1 MQKLD
6 VMIARMRLL
15 LADVASREAEVH
27 QVIRQCHSQTEKI
40 MSFTLYGESTLDSS
54 LSMMSDV
61 HERLEHSERML
72 QQLELV
78 RTRLEAELES
88 LQLTKRIEGLRGELS
103 ALRAQAEQPQG
114 GAAPADSQGLAR
126 RMQELQDEI
135 NEASERAARTIGARS
150 RQ

>member
-1 MQKLD
+1 MSLNKPAFADRYEPILRPANPTRIRRMQKLD

-40 MSFTLYGESTLDSS
+40 MSFTLYGEATLDSS

-88 LQLTKRIEGLRGELS
+88 LQLTKRIE
-103 ALRAQAEQPQG
+103 
-114 GAAPADSQGLAR
+114 
-126 RMQELQDEI
+126 
-135 NEASERAARTIGARS
+135 
-150 RQ
+150 